1 MASVMNNANAK
12 ATVQTATIRPRER
25 AADIYDPHFPSR
37 PPSANRVPFDRTG
50 RETYDPHFPG
60 QRRA

>member
-1 MASVMNNANAK
+1 MITAMSKANAK
-12 ATVQTATIRPRER
+12 AAAQTATIRPRER
-25 AADIYDPHFPSR
+25 VADIYDPHFPIR
-37 PPSANRVPFDRTG
+37 PPASGRATFDRTG